1 MTAKK
6 SNEKGNNIQKL
17 RIKKKWTQ
25 EQVARSM
32 GVKRA
37 SVCRWETGVML
48 PRASK
53 LPKLAQ
59 LLNCSIDEL
68 LEEKK

>member
-32 GVKRA
+32 GVRRA
-37 SVCRWETGVML
+37 SVCRWETGVSCHGQVSCL
-48 PRASK
+48 SWRS
-53 LPKLAQ
+53 
-59 LLNCSIDEL
+59 C
-68 LEEKK
+68 